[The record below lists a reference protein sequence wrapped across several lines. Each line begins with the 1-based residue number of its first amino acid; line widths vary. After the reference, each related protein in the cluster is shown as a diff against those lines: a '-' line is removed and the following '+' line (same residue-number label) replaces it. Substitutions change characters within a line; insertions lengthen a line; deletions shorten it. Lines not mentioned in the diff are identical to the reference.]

1 MGTYFPLPNEMQYT
15 AWMKLK
21 IKKRKQCNTT
31 TIIILSAPPLFWL
44 YSTVVWGFLC
54 SQQHPYEECSLE
66 VGCFFFFLFFFWDT
80 YRQRPFV
87 SVKANFHKNWA
98 LSLPTSNAGG
108 RSGLFFLPVPT
119 IYFLQQLL
127 AKGMD
132 LKKFLHGADSMHS
145 EILCHF
151 KLQGLAMISFRLSV
165 RTFVCV

>member
-1 MGTYFPLPNEMQYT
+1 MQYYYYNNTLSSPFVLIVLHSGLGLSVLT
-15 AWMKLK
+15 A
-21 IKKRKQCNTT
+21 
-31 TIIILSAPPLFWL
+31 A
-44 YSTVVWGFLC
+44 
-54 SQQHPYEECSLE
+54 SLWR
-66 VGCFFFFLFFFWDT
+66 VLIRGRLFFFFLFFFWDT